1 MKCALVTGA
10 SRGIGRAV
18 ALSLAGSGNYP
29 LLVLTARKNREA
41 LADLKEEILAKYPA
55 QSVLTTAGDAGDPDY
70 AEELRSEIT
79 RAGGNVTLLIN
90 NAGIAWTGLL
100 TDMTPAEWDEILR
113 TNLGSLYTMSR
124 AFSPM
129 LIRASEAARDFD
141 LDQGHEI
148 PLNQPSQPSKIETS
162 PDGNHPNTNYAQP
175 SSPFLSS
182 EPGGRII
189 NISSV
194 WGAVGASCEVAY
206 SATKGGVTAFTKA
219 LAKELAPSHV
229 AVNCIEFGAIDT
241 EMNGHLSSEDKE
253 ALAAE
258 IPYGR
263 FATPEEA
270 AKTVLLL
277 SEMPLYVTGATL
289 RMDGGWI

>member
-1 MKCALVTGA
+1 MKCALITGA

-29 LLVLTARKNREA
+29 LLVLTARKNLEA
-41 LADLKEEILAKYPA
+41 LTDLKKEICEKYPA
-55 QSVLTTAGDAGDPDY
+55 QSVLTTVGDAGDPAY
-70 AEELRSEIT
+70 AEELCSEIT
-79 RAGGNVTLLIN
+79 RSGGNVVLLIN

-100 TDMTPAEWDEILR
+100 KDMTPAEWDEIIR
-113 TNLGSLYTMSR
+113 TNLSSLYTMSR

-129 LIRASEAARDFD
+129 LIRAGEAARDLD
-141 LDQGHEI
+141 LLHDHEV
-148 PLNQPSQPSKIETS
+148 PSESKADPETDCS
-162 PDGNHPNTNYAQP
+162 KPNSTFVSSP
-175 SSPFLSS
+175 SSVS
-182 EPGGRII
+182 GGRII

-219 LAKELAPSHV
+219 LAKELAPSRV
-229 AVNCIEFGAIDT
+229 AVNCIELGAVDT
-241 EMNGHLSSEDKE
+241 EMNGHLSPEDKE
-253 ALAAE
+253 ALAEE

-270 AKTVLLL
+270 AKAVLLL